1 MKNAKKIVMGG
12 VAALALVTA
21 SVMGTMAYFTNKTEQ
36 VNNTFTVGNVSIK
49 LDEAPVDIN
58 GKETTGDRRT
68 SNTYKLYP
76 GSEYDKDPTI
86 TVTGSED
93 SYLFVKVA
101 NGISGVEKAASY
113 VNAEGNKAT
122 GKIADQMAAYGWHR
136 LEVETDGNYDVYY
149 YGTDSEMTPVEAN
162 EKKPVFKNFAIS
174 NDVTGKTLSDLV
186 KTEDSSAKTLITVK
200 GYAIQSKNIANSGAD
215 NIKSAWELVR
225 DAEEGQSQQ

>member
-49 LDEAPVDIN
+49 LDEAPVDTN

-68 SNTYKLYP
+68 SNTYKFYP

-93 SYLFVKVA
+93 SYLFVKVV

-122 GKIADQMAAYGWHR
+122 GNIAEQMAAYGWH
-136 LEVETDGNYDVYY
+136 LVKDETDVYY
-149 YGTDSEMTPVEAN
+149 YGNDSEMTPVEAN

-174 NDVTGKTLSDLV
+174 NDVNGKTLSDLV
-186 KTEDSSAKTLITVK
+186 KTENSSAKTLITVK

-215 NIKSAWELVR
+215 NIKSAWKLVR

>member
-49 LDEAPVDIN
+49 LDEAPVDTN

-93 SYLFVKVA
+93 SYLFVKVV

-113 VNAEGNKAT
+113 VNAEGNQAT
-122 GKIADQMAAYGWHR
+122 GNIAEQMAAYGWH
-136 LEVETDGNYDVYY
+136 LVKDETDVYY
-149 YGTDSEMTPVEAN
+149 YGNDSEMTPVEAN

-174 NDVTGKTLSDLV
+174 NDVNGKTLSDLV
-186 KTEDSSAKTLITVK
+186 KTENSSAKTLITVK

-215 NIKSAWELVR
+215 NIKSAWKLVR

>member
-21 SVMGTMAYFTNKTEQ
+21 SVMGTMAYFTIKTEQ

-49 LDEAPVDIN
+49 LDEAPVDTN

-93 SYLFVKVA
+93 SYLFVKVV

-122 GKIADQMAAYGWHR
+122 GNIAEQMAAYGWH
-136 LEVETDGNYDVYY
+136 LVKDETDVYY
-149 YGTDSEMTPVEAN
+149 YGNDSEMTPVEAN

-174 NDVTGKTLSDLV
+174 NDVNGKTLSDLV
-186 KTEDSSAKTLITVK
+186 KTENSSAKTLITVK

-215 NIKSAWELVR
+215 NIKSAWKLVR